1 MGSSSIGVRQSNLN
15 LLRISAGG
23 GVLDVGNEDVEACSG
38 DGDVDCRGSGGH
50 IDYGVGG

>member
-1 MGSSSIGVRQSNLN
+1 MIELKSLEDIRD
-15 LLRISAGG
+15 G

-50 IDYGVGG
+50 IDYGVGC